1 MDQREEVIMFS
12 DLRNKI
18 WAGWMLS
25 VMFLLPV
32 LAKADSSGYTPTQYG
47 GNFGLGLEFGEP
59 GNWGGTAKIWLD
71 RDNAVQP
78 AVKFNDGGT
87 AILQL
92 DYLWHNFDIIEMKDS
107 SGEMPLY
114 IGVGGNLVLQDT
126 VEIAARIPVGIS
138 YIFNKRNVPV
148 DIYLQAVPT
157 IWFPNGGQS
166 VFDVYGELGAHY
178 YF

>member
-1 MDQREEVIMFS
+1 MFS
-12 DLRNKI
+12 DFKKGLMMSFV
-18 WAGWMLS
+18 AVG
-25 VMFLLPV
+25 LLVLPA
-32 LAKADSSGYTPTQYG
+32 LAKADSGYTPTEYG
-47 GNFGLGLEFGEP
+47 GNFGLGLEFGQP
-59 GNWGGTAKIWLD
+59 GDWGISGKIWLD
-71 RDNAVQP
+71 RDNAFAP
-78 AVKFNDGGT
+78 AVKFNDGGA

-92 DYLWHNFDIIEMKDS
+92 DYLWHNFDIITLRDS

-126 VEIAARIPVGIS
+126 VEIAARIPLGIS

-166 VFDVYGELGAHY
+166 VFDIYGELGAHY

>member
-1 MDQREEVIMFS
+1 MFFDFKKS
-12 DLRNKI
+12 FWIGFVAIGLFI
-18 WAGWMLS
+18 LPALS
-25 VMFLLPV
+25 
-32 LAKADSSGYTPTQYG
+32 KADSDYTPTQYG

-59 GNWGGTAKIWLD
+59 GSWGATGKIWLD
-71 RDNAVQP
+71 RDNAFQP
-78 AVKFNDGGT
+78 AVKFNDGGA

-92 DYLWHNFDIIEMKDS
+92 DYLWHNFDIIQMRDS
-107 SGEMPLY
+107 NGEMPLY

-166 VFDVYGELGAHY
+166 VFDIYGELGAHY